1 MNNRKQLAELI
12 QAWADN
18 PDSYFEI
25 KGEKIRYIPGG
36 ESNLN
41 EWELVIPPKEHP
53 MQKYIYLNLDMEF
66 SDSEGFTSKCFDN
79 LTHILDKTYNYK
91 SPLNGNFKHCRLR
104 PNHVHWWGS
113 KSDINP
119 IPEGCEYRIYIN
131 DGWGA
136 WVEYAYSLTIP
147 WENILAFEIRY
158 LK

>member
-18 PDSYFEI
+18 PDSYF
-25 KGEKIRYIPGG
+25 IRYDGIGTTTPSS

-41 EWELVIPPKEHP
+41 EWKLVIPPKEQP
-53 MQKYIYLNLDMEF
+53 MQKYIELNLDMEF
-66 SDSEGFTSKCFDN
+66 TCLTNTWHIGKLTKIYDKVFTSKN
-79 LTHILDKTYNYK
+79 NARWTK
-91 SPLNGNFKHCRLR
+91 CRLR
-104 PNHVHWWGS
+104 PNHVHWWDG

-119 IPEGCEYRIYIN
+119 IPENCEYRIYIN
-131 DGWGA
+131 DGWGVWA
-136 WVEYAYSLTIP
+136 EYAYSLTDP